1 MTRLLPVLAV
11 SLVGILAVL
20 AIMRVRFSSDIYE
33 LLPEDLPEARGLEQI
48 NRYFSRDAQLIVT
61 VRGESSWAVEEASD
75 ALAALLWK
83 QDELGEDLF
92 QELNFETLVVEGG
105 PLLAWAWFNSP
116 PEQLT
121 ASGQKEYIFLL
132 VHVRGHTR

>member
-75 ALAALLWK
+75 ALAAI
-83 QDELGEDLF
+83 
-92 QELNFETLVVEGG
+92 
-105 PLLAWAWFNSP
+105 LA
-116 PEQLT
+116 
-121 ASGQKEYIFLL
+121 G
-132 VHVRGHTR
+132 